1 VEADM
6 AENEQAQEKTEEP
19 TQRRLEKARED
30 GDVLSSKE
38 MLVFASGVSALII
51 IGALGL
57 FSKGVLDAWGSLFIF
72 SNPDELLTAKSAKGW
87 SGYAIV
93 LSGAAIFGIPTMLFI
108 ILTQSFVGNGLS
120 FNPKGFSF
128 KVEKLNIIKGLGR
141 IFSVKGLVELIKA
154 IAKVVF
160 LTAVVITFLWF
171 SLTRIVYLN
180 VGSLDDGIAVLYRLL
195 ILFILSI
202 LIVLCLIAIGDYIW
216 SRHSWLQ
223 KLRMSRQDMKEEF
236 KETEGSPEVKSRMRR
251 LQMEASQ
258 KAMQNAQAVEQ
269 VKDATVIITNPTHFA
284 VAIRYDQELEDVPV
298 ILAMGK
304 DILAKRI
311 IEQADIHA
319 KTVVRSPT
327 LARALYYSGE
337 IGGAISERLYA
348 AVASILA
355 YVYQLERGID
365 ASLNDVEVPADMVFD
380 EFGKPSEVS

>member
-1 VEADM
+1 M

-57 FSKGVLDAWGSLFIF
+57 FSKGVLDAWGSLFIL
-72 SNPDELLTAKSAKGW
+72 SNPDELLTAKFAKGW

>member
-1 VEADM
+1 M

-19 TQRRLEKARED
+19 TQRRLEKARDD

-72 SNPDELLTAKSAKGW
+72 SNPDELLTAKFAKGW

-337 IGGAISERLYA
+337 VGGAISERLYA

-380 EFGKPSEVS
+380 EFGKPGEVS

>member
-1 VEADM
+1 M

-72 SNPDELLTAKSAKGW
+72 SNPDELLTAKFAKGW

-284 VAIRYDQELEDVPV
+284 VAIRYDQELEDAPV

-337 IGGAISERLYA
+337 VGGAISERLYA

>member
-1 VEADM
+1 M

-72 SNPDELLTAKSAKGW
+72 SNPDELLTAKFAKGW

-120 FNPKGFSF
+120 FNPKGLSF

-337 IGGAISERLYA
+337 VGGTISERLYA

>member
-1 VEADM
+1 M

-72 SNPDELLTAKSAKGW
+72 SNPDELLTAKFAKGW

-337 IGGAISERLYA
+337 VGGTISESLYA

>member
-57 FSKGVLDAWGSLFIF
+57 FSKGVLDAWGSLFIL
-72 SNPDELLTAKSAKGW
+72 SNPDELLTAKFAKGW

>member
-1 VEADM
+1 MAD
-6 AENEQAQEKTEEP
+6 NEQAQEKTEEP

-72 SNPDELLTAKSAKGW
+72 SNPDELLTAKFAKGW

-337 IGGAISERLYA
+337 VGGAISERLYA

>member
-1 VEADM
+1 M

-72 SNPDELLTAKSAKGW
+72 SNPDELLTAKFAKGW

-365 ASLNDVEVPADMVFD
+365 ASLNDVEVPVDMVFD